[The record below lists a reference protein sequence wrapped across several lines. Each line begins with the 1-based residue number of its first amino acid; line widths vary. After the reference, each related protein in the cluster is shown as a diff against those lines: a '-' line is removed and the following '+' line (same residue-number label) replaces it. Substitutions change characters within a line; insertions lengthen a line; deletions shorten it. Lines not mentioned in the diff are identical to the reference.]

1 MPIFRIQS
9 PDGKTLEITA
19 PEGATQKD
27 VLAYA
32 QANYKPSKPKPID
45 PTEGMSTTQKTLA
58 GIGQGMT
65 SLARGAGQRLGII
78 DQVEIDQAKQL
89 DAPLLNTTSGTVG
102 SIVGQGALAAPAALI
117 PGANTY
123 LGATALGAGLG
134 ALQPTGTDE
143 SVTQNMVLGAAGG
156 AAGKYIGDKVG
167 KLLVGKRGMRTNAN
181 ATANIGPAQS
191 KAVATAT
198 GGANARVT
206 GGGAGYGSVGDD
218 VSAGLNEAQKRV
230 MRSGTNMGFKMT
242 PGQATGSR
250 ALQQFEAKLESQ
262 PMTSGAFN
270 EIKANNQKV
279 LNRVGASAIGETSDT
294 LDSSTLSK
302 ALDRISGTYKLVA
315 NDKPRT
321 INPDDFL
328 QRLGKVE
335 SDYEGLLP
343 ASISDNPLVKRL
355 YGLANNGEATGRQL
369 QDLASKLGKAANN
382 QMTSGNGDRQVGM
395 ALFEVKDMVD
405 DLLEQGLTGKT
416 LKKFS
421 EARGQYRNLMLL
433 TQRNG
438 VINPSSGDLSG
449 NALAGLLQQK
459 DRKGFLFGNNNSE
472 LYDAARFAQAFRPI
486 VGDSGTATRSM
497 VMNPTDYVLS
507 LPFSLMTKAYT
518 SSPAV
523 NLAVGANAVG
533 RNGVAPFMNQNLVR
547 SLPQTGAIGGGLLG
561 ANYQ

>member
-1 MPIFRIQS
+1 MPTYRVTS
-9 PDGKTLEITA
+9 PEGKTFEVKA
-19 PEGATQKD
+19 PDGATQED

-32 QANYKPSKPKPID
+32 QSQFKPQATKVID

-58 GIGQGMT
+58 GIGKGMVDIG
-65 SLARGAGQRLGII
+65 RGIGQRVGLVDQSSI
-78 DQVEIDQAKQL
+78 DEAKRL
-89 DAPLLNTTSGTVG
+89 DAPLMDTTAGSVG
-102 SIVGQGALAAPAALI
+102 NIIGQGAVLAPTALV

-123 LGATALGAGLG
+123 LGASVLGAGAG
-134 ALQPTGTDE
+134 AIQPTATGE
-143 SVTQNMVLGAAGG
+143 SVGTNMALGAAGG
-156 AAGKYIGDKVG
+156 AAGKYLGDKVG
-167 KLLVGKRGMRTNAN
+167 KLLVGRKGMAANASANVGPSNAN
-181 ATANIGPAQS
+181 AS
-191 KAVATAT
+191 SVVT
-198 GGANARVT
+198 GGANAKVT
-206 GGGAGYGSVGDD
+206 GGGSGYGYVGDD
-218 VSAGLNEAQKRV
+218 VSAGLNQAQKQNMEV
-230 MRSGTNMGFKMT
+230 GTALGFKMT

-279 LNRVGASAIGETSDT
+279 LNRIGAASIGEKSDT
-294 LDSSTLSK
+294 LDSTTLSK
-302 ALDRISGTYKLVA
+302 ALDRISNTYKMVA

-328 QRLGKVE
+328 GRLGKVE

-343 ASISDNPLVKRL
+343 TSIADNPLVKRL
-355 YGLANNGEATGRQL
+355 YNYANSGEATGRQL

-382 QMTSGNGDRQVGM
+382 QMTTANGDRQVGM

-405 DLLEQGLTGKT
+405 DLLESGLKGKT

-433 TQRNG
+433 TQRGG

-459 DRKGFLFGNNNSE
+459 DRKGFLFGNNDSD
-472 LYDAARFAQAFRPI
+472 LYAAARFAQSFRPI
-486 VGDSGTATRSM
+486 VGDSGTATRST

-507 LPFSLMTKAYT
+507 LPFSLATKAYT

-523 NLAVGANAVG
+523 NASVSATGIGRNGIAPMLDPRLVKGLPYAGLLGGGVLGANAS
-533 RNGVAPFMNQNLVR
+533 Q
-547 SLPQTGAIGGGLLG
+547 
-561 ANYQ
+561 